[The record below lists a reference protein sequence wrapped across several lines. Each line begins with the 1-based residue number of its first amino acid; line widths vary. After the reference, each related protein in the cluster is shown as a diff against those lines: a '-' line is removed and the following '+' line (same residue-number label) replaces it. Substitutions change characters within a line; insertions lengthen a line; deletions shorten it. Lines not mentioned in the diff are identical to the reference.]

1 MYCDVCDKVSELI
14 CANCNFWKME
24 DILFLDYDS
33 RIVPEGEKFS
43 RGELSKKLKESA
55 DKRFRNEFAKL
66 CENGNYQNTE
76 SEYQKYLACKFC
88 YLVGS
93 RCNGTPEEQNNCQYV
108 DFSKF

>member
-1 MYCDVCDKVSELI
+1 
-14 CANCNFWKME
+14 ME